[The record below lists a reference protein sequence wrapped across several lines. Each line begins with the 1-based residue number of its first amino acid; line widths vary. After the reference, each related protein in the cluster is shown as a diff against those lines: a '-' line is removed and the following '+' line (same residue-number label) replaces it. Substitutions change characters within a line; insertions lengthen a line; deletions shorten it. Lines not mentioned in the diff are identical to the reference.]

1 MSPNGPYDRG
11 MKASRFET
19 SRLATSRLA
28 TSKLATTR
36 LETMGSAAAGI
47 AHDINNQLTLIV
59 NHLAAADTE
68 RAQEAVR
75 RCSQL
80 TEGLLS
86 YCKGETEAPG
96 PFDPTSF
103 LRKFAEELC
112 LPGGIALVLEV
123 PACLPAIMAEPVG
136 TMRALSNLVSNAC
149 AAMEGVGTLWITAAP
164 GTIEVR
170 DSGPGIPHGCARQI
184 FEPFFSTRGAQGTGL
199 GLAIVREMM
208 RRQGG
213 AVSVQSPPGR
223 GAHFV
228 LRFRLA

>member
-1 MSPNGPYDRG
+1 M
-11 MKASRFET
+11 ET
-19 SRLATSRLA
+19 I
-28 TSKLATTR
+28 
-36 LETMGSAAAGI
+36 GSAAAGI

-59 NHLAAADTE
+59 NHLAVQDTA

-86 YCKGETEAPG
+86 YCKGETAAPG
-96 PFDPTSF
+96 PFDPGSF
-103 LRKFAEELC
+103 LRKFARELY
-112 LPGGIALVLEV
+112 LPEGIALVLEI
-123 PACLPAIMAEPVG
+123 PASLPAIIAEPVG

-149 AAMEGVGTLWITAAP
+149 AAMDNAGTLWITAAP

-170 DSGPGIPHGCARQI
+170 DSGPGIPNGYARQI
-184 FEPFFSTRGAQGTGL
+184 FEPFFSTKGAQGTGL
-199 GLAIVREMM
+199 GLAIVRETM
-208 RRQGG
+208 RQQGG
-213 AVSVQSPPGR
+213 AVSVQSAPDK

>member
-1 MSPNGPYDRG
+1 
-11 MKASRFET
+11 MKASRLE
-19 SRLATSRLA
+19 
-28 TSKLATTR
+28 TTR
-36 LETMGSAAAGI
+36 LESIGSAAAGI

-59 NHLAAADTE
+59 NHLAVADTA

-86 YCKGETEAPG
+86 YCKGETAAPG
-96 PFDPTSF
+96 PSDPASF

-112 LPGGIALVLEV
+112 LPEGIVLILEI
-123 PACLPAIMAEPVG
+123 PAGLPAVIAEPVG

-149 AAMEGVGTLWITAAP
+149 AAMQGDGTLWITAAP

-170 DSGPGIPHGCARQI
+170 DSGPGIPNGCARQI
-184 FEPFFSTRGAQGTGL
+184 FEPFFTTRGAKGTGL

-213 AVSVQSPPGR
+213 AVSVQSAPGK